1 MSEVRIVVH
10 RKAFES
16 MSTDNEYIDD
26 LNKVLNDRYQAEDL
40 CEILGLTLDDL
51 FYKFTDEVLEVD
63 WSEIL

>member
-1 MSEVRIVVH
+1 
-10 RKAFES
+10 
-16 MSTDNEYIDD
+16 MSTDNEYVSD
-26 LNKVLNDRYQAEDL
+26 LNKMLNDRYTAEDL